1 MKMKKTKI
9 KALVGLAVM
18 LLLVQ
23 GAGYHVAHQ
32 LSHAFSGKNVT
43 KVTKAGN

>member
-32 LSHAFSGKNVT
+32 LSHAFRGKHVN
-43 KVTKAGN
+43 KVVKAGN